1 MAKCLLRLSTVSSM
15 DSVNENTT
23 FNTWSQHRAF
33 TWWQV
38 KILPTFLLSTFER

>member
-1 MAKCLLRLSTVSSM
+1 MVKYLLLLSTVSPM
-15 DSVNENTT
+15 DSVNENMT
-23 FNTWSQHRAF
+23 FNTWSQRRAF

>member
-23 FNTWSQHRAF
+23 LTPGLSAEL
-33 TWWQV
+33 
-38 KILPTFLLSTFER
+38 LPGGR